1 MKLVDLKIAMIRRG
15 VRQNHMA
22 LELGWDPAKLSR
34 IMNGMKV
41 PTAEERCAISKYL
54 KLPESDIF
62 PEPESKSGSSDD
74 AVVTSTL

>member
-1 MKLVDLKIAMIRRG
+1 MKLVDLKIAMIRSG

-54 KLPESDIF
+54 KLPESEIF
-62 PEPESKSGSSDD
+62 PEPESRSGSGDE
-74 AVVTSTL
+74 AVAIPAL

>member
-15 VRQNHMA
+15 VRQNHLA

-41 PTAEERCAISKYL
+41 PTAEERRAISDCL
-54 KLPESDIF
+54 KLPEAEIF
-62 PEPESKSGSSDD
+62 PQAESKSGNSD
-74 AVVTSTL
+74 AALVISAL